1 LIVKGELTE
10 LVGRSPATQAV
21 LASIKRL
28 TALAPGSARRPAVLI
43 EGETGT
49 GKGLVASLLH
59 RTSPRAPERF
69 VDVNCAAIPETL
81 IEAEL
86 FGFERGAFTDARH
99 AKAGLFQTA
108 HRGTIFLDEVGL
120 VSPIVQ
126 AKLLKV
132 IEERSVRRL
141 GSTQSEPTDAWIIS
155 ATNANLLVA
164 VEERRFREDLY
175 HRLAVVTL
183 SLPPLRE
190 RAGDI
195 PLLAEHF
202 LARVCR
208 DHGLRAL
215 TLTDDARAKLA
226 AHSWPGNIREPANTI
241 ERSALL
247 CDAPRLTAD
256 MVRMTPTVTAA
267 AVAPPPTARAAGSL
281 NDAIREHLIAV
292 LEETGGNI
300 VRTAAIL
307 GIARNTL
314 RAHMRRL
321 NVSVTRRPR
330 EARPS
335 TDATA
340 AVPPSPPAPAEAVI
354 APPSPPPRTS
364 IRWERR
370 RVTVLRAEL
379 EIPSSG
385 ELDSD
390 AARRLELVVE
400 KIGSFGGRLEDV
412 SPASVDA
419 SFGVDPTEDATRR
432 AAHAAVAIQKEVGRR
447 GDGHARRPTR
457 IALHTSHATVAYLGA
472 TPRRSKDTRPLTM
485 TTLDAL
491 AAAAAPDTIVVSAAS
506 ANLLRHRFV
515 FESSGQT
522 PTGETYRVLGSQL
535 RGFETGP
542 RHGAFVGREREIE
555 TLVRMLDAAVEG
567 RGGAVVL
574 SGDAG
579 VGKSRLVWELTR
591 ARTNAGVRVLEA
603 GGMYFSTGPYVPIVD
618 VLKRYFGV
626 EPEDSAEQMRARV
639 LDVVAAR
646 TPELIAETPMLLT
659 LLGAAGDDT
668 IVEHLDPPER
678 RRRTIAVVKR
688 LVSLEAR
695 IQPLV
700 VVFEDVHW
708 ISAESQAVIDAI
720 ASEAASSAVLLVLTC
735 RERDAQR
742 CPSGAH
748 YTRLEV
754 APLSAETAMALLDGL
769 LGDDAALAALK
780 RRLVEWTEGNPFFLE
795 ETVRAL
801 VETGALQG
809 ERGRYQSIP
818 ALPTITLPATVE
830 EILSERIDRL
840 ALDDRALLQSAAA
853 IGNKVSWTILEAIG
867 EGPTTVIE
875 ECLRRLAAAEF
886 LYETV
891 THDERELVFKHP
903 LTHEVA
909 YRSLLPEQRR
919 ALHGRILDALEAL
932 YRDADREHVDRLADH
947 AFRGEVWGKAVIYAR
962 LAGERA
968 LAGSANHDAARYFA
982 QALEALHHLPDERV
996 TREQAID
1003 LHLGLRDVMW
1013 ALARLPEIQEHLSE
1027 AERIAEALGERRRV
1041 GAIACYS
1048 CQYFWSVG
1056 DYRRAIAAGERA
1068 VQTADELASPA
1079 LAAEARFYLGLA
1091 YLAVGDVRRAADL
1104 LRTTV
1109 TTIDTVAVQHRG
1121 DFASRRFAVHG
1132 PVLVR
1137 GWLARILADLGEF
1150 REAEQRGGEAVAL
1163 AEAADNP
1170 FALTGA
1176 TVGLGA
1182 VSLRKGEHARAIS
1195 ILERSLALCRAYN
1208 LDSWFAVAA
1217 ACLGYA
1223 YAGVGRPE
1231 GVTLLETAAEYGS
1244 KTAIRVGQL
1253 LYLIYLGE
1261 TYAAAGRPEAL
1272 PTARRA
1278 LELCRERGAS
1288 AEEGWT
1294 LRLLGDIAAGSDPL
1308 DREEAER
1315 CYAGALALAEKL
1327 ELRPLAAWCHRGFAR
1342 LFERVGDEASAQVYR
1357 ARATALF
1364 RELEMKE

>member
-1 LIVKGELTE
+1 MIPAPGRASTRGRRRLIVKGELTD
-10 LVGRSPATQAV
+10 LVGRSPVMQGV

-28 TALAPGSARRPAVLI
+28 TGLAPTSARRPTVLI

-59 RTSPRAPERF
+59 RMSPRASERF

-99 AKAGLFQTA
+99 AKPGLFQAA

-120 VSPIVQ
+120 LSPVVQ

-141 GSTQSEPTDAWIIS
+141 GSTQSEPADAWIIS
-155 ATNANLLVA
+155 ATNANLLAA
-164 VEERRFREDLY
+164 VEERRFREDLD

-195 PLLAEHF
+195 PLLAGYF

-215 TLTDDARAKLA
+215 TLTDDALAKLA
-226 AHSWPGNIREPANTI
+226 AHSWPGNIREVANTI
-241 ERSALL
+241 ERPALL
-247 CDAPRLTAD
+247 CDTPRLTAD
-256 MVRMTPTVTAA
+256 MLRLTPTTA
-267 AVAPPPTARAAGSL
+267 APPPPPAAARVAGSL

-330 EARPS
+330 EAR
-335 TDATA
+335 ATVEA
-340 AVPPSPPAPAEAVI
+340 AAPLSAPAPAETVV
-354 APPSPPPRTS
+354 APAPPPPRPS

-379 EIPSSG
+379 EVPSSG

-390 AARRLELVVE
+390 AARWLELVVE

-412 SPASVDA
+412 SPAAVEG
-419 SFGVDPTEDATRR
+419 SFGVDPIEAATRR

-447 GDGHARRPTR
+447 GDGHARRATR

-472 TPRRSKDTRPLTM
+472 TPRRSRDTRPQTM
-485 TTLDAL
+485 ALLDAL
-491 AAAAAPDTIVVSAAS
+491 VAAAAPDTIVVGAAS

-515 FESSGQT
+515 FERAGQT
-522 PTGETYRVLGSQL
+522 STGEAYRVLGSQL

-542 RHGAFVGREREIE
+542 RHGVFVGREREIE
-555 TLVRMLDAAVEG
+555 TLTRMLDAAVEG
-567 RGGAVVL
+567 RGGAVVV

-591 ARTNAGVRVLEA
+591 ARTSNGVRVLEA

-626 EPEDSAEQMRARV
+626 EPEDSPEQIRVRV
-639 LDVVAAR
+639 LDLVAAR

-688 LVSLEAR
+688 LLGFEAR

-708 ISAESQAVIDAI
+708 ISAESRAVIDAI
-720 ASEAASSAVLLVLTC
+720 ASEAAAGAVLLVLTC

-742 CPSGAH
+742 CPSGPH
-748 YTRLEV
+748 YTRLPIT
-754 APLSAETAMALLDGL
+754 PLSAETATALLDGV
-769 LGDDAALAALK
+769 LGDDPALAALK
-780 RRLVEWTEGNPFFLE
+780 RRLIEWTEGNPFFLE
-795 ETVRAL
+795 ESVRAL

-809 ERGRYQSIP
+809 ERGRYRSVP
-818 ALPTITLPATVE
+818 ALPTITPPPTVE
-830 EILSERIDRL
+830 EILGERIDRL

-853 IGNKVSWTILEAIG
+853 IGNKVTWTILEAIA
-867 EGPTTVIE
+867 EGPTMAIE
-875 ECLRRLAAAEF
+875 ERLRRLEAAEL

-891 THDERELVFKHP
+891 THDERELVFRDDEALLDDSRVTQRVERLGHGQRTVDRVLRARADERRQVELSRAARRRAP
-903 LTHEVA
+903 VA
-909 YRSLLPEQRR
+909 GGLADLQRR
-919 ALHGRILDALEAL
+919 VADGDERAPRARAQGGGVRVVPRALRSTEIAP
-932 YRDADREHVDRLADH
+932 ADRRVDGLEPEHPP
-947 AFRGEVWGKAVIYAR
+947 RGR
-962 LAGERA
+962 
-968 LAGSANHDAARYFA
+968 
-982 QALEALHHLPDERV
+982 
-996 TREQAID
+996 
-1003 LHLGLRDVMW
+1003 LRD
-1013 ALARLPEIQEHLSE
+1013 
-1027 AERIAEALGERRRV
+1027 GRRPRGVTGSLNFAFPRHRV
-1041 GAIACYS
+1041 GARLVERLAELPH
-1048 CQYFWSVG
+1048 
-1056 DYRRAIAAGERA
+1056 DRRAHAVEPERLARDAGEQA
-1068 VQTADELASPA
+1068 ESDEIYGHIRHESNHWL
-1079 LAAEARFYLGLA
+1079 
-1091 YLAVGDVRRAADL
+1091 RRWSLDQG
-1104 LRTTV
+1104 LRTAQRLTC
-1109 TTIDTVAVQHRG
+1109 AAHRAG
-1121 DFASRRFAVHG
+1121 DARPRPVPRRGGCDYCSFTRNAARRFCAQQLSV
-1132 PVLVR
+1132 
-1137 GWLARILADLGEF
+1137 F
-1150 REAEQRGGEAVAL
+1150 
-1163 AEAADNP
+1163 
-1170 FALTGA
+1170 
-1176 TVGLGA
+1176 
-1182 VSLRKGEHARAIS
+1182 SLQIG
-1195 ILERSLALCRAYN
+1195 RSSL
-1208 LDSWFAVAA
+1208 
-1217 ACLGYA
+1217 
-1223 YAGVGRPE
+1223 
-1231 GVTLLETAAEYGS
+1231 
-1244 KTAIRVGQL
+1244 
-1253 LYLIYLGE
+1253 
-1261 TYAAAGRPEAL
+1261 
-1272 PTARRA
+1272 
-1278 LELCRERGAS
+1278 
-1288 AEEGWT
+1288 
-1294 LRLLGDIAAGSDPL
+1294 
-1308 DREEAER
+1308 
-1315 CYAGALALAEKL
+1315 
-1327 ELRPLAAWCHRGFAR
+1327 
-1342 LFERVGDEASAQVYR
+1342 
-1357 ARATALF
+1357 
-1364 RELEMKE
+1364 